1 MVTEEIVCPNCQS
14 SFESSSSLSHSDD
27 KRTRCPE
34 CSFVFKLGDGRVVD
48 VPLKSVQRKAGKKQ
62 AGGVDIAA
70 LFVSLLLPGLGHVI
84 KSRPVDGAF
93 WFVAF
98 AACIAIP
105 FMIQSESATLA
116 GVAGA
121 CIVAFASA
129 VSAFFSPS

>member
-1 MVTEEIVCPNCQS
+1 MVEEIVCPNCQS
-14 SFESSSSLSHSDD
+14 GFESSSSHAYADD
-27 KRTRCPE
+27 KRTRCPS
-34 CSFVFKLGDGRVVD
+34 CAFVFKLGDGRVVD
-48 VPLKSVQRKAGKKQ
+48 VPLQKSASRKVVKKQ
-62 AGGVDIAA
+62 AGVDIAA

-84 KSRPVDGAF
+84 KSRPVDGVF

-98 AACIAIP
+98 AACIVIP